1 MSQDM
6 PVIWMALKVRLPRT
20 TSSVRIV
27 VPNARPAQGN
37 EKRWPASRVAQRTL
51 SLEREACNAWR
62 FSV

>member
-20 TSSVRIV
+20 ASAVRIV

-51 SLEREACNAWR
+51 SLE
-62 FSV
+62 